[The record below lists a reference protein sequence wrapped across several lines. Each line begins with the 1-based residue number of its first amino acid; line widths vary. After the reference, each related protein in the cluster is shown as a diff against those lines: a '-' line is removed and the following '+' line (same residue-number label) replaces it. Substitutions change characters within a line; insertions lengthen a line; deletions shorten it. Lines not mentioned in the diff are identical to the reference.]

1 MWSLVFV
8 FIYPLGT
15 VFLFASILWY
25 FGVPKMAKQKR
36 KTVALKAVVSHL
48 CRQYPNAR
56 LLFLNIPSVNLQFE
70 EPCRILSRDQCLYI
84 CEHNWKSLDEH
95 EAAGSMEKRLLGG
108 EAYDNFQKAAENAAA
123 TVLSAATATQDAV
136 LHSASATPSPAVG
149 PPVGIL
155 GTNTPAT
162 PLVVIPPNQP
172 ESQPPVDTQQSFT
185 LSGGRL
191 GNDDIQETE
200 QQPSDEGGG
209 GGGGGEQ
216 ERTSVE
222 DLDAVVEEDNYKSM
236 TDAKLRGAVSKLV
249 DELVEN
255 VSGPCSK

>member
-1 MWSLVFV
+1 MWSVVFV

-48 CRQYPNAR
+48 CRQHPNAR

-84 CEHNWKSLDEH
+84 YEHNWKSLDEH

-200 QQPSDEGGG
+200 QQPSDAGGG
-209 GGGGGEQ
+209 GGGGDEQ
-216 ERTSVE
+216 

-249 DELVEN
+249 DELVKN